1 MKVRLWAKLFYI
13 NVMYLLVLNL
23 IKALIIIII
32 IIMLNLT
39 FKKKLGEKS
48 HSVQENDN
56 YKNMPKLGKIS
67 QNMPIIE

>member
-1 MKVRLWAKLFYI
+1 MC
-13 NVMYLLVLNL
+13 
-23 IKALIIIII
+23 
-32 IIMLNLT
+32 IIMNI
-39 FKKKLGEKS
+39 KYVKSNIEGEKS

>member
-1 MKVRLWAKLFYI
+1 
-13 NVMYLLVLNL
+13 
-23 IKALIIIII
+23 
-32 IIMLNLT
+32 MLNLT